1 MTSDPESTKTDHEA
15 TLALLRR
22 QPPPSRLRVRRRRGL
37 RRREV
42 RAQALG
48 VGEQLL
54 GVRRC
59 GAGAGLSEV
68 GWGALGWRGP
78 ARLGCVRASEWDW
91 WHEEFCFYC

>member
-1 MTSDPESTKTDHEA
+1 MTNDTESTKTDHEA

-22 QPPPSRLRVRRRRGL
+22 QPPSSRLRVHRRRVL

-59 GAGAGLSEV
+59 GAGADREGCNGETVIREV
-68 GWGALGWRGP
+68 L
-78 ARLGCVRASEWDW
+78 
-91 WHEEFCFYC
+91 H